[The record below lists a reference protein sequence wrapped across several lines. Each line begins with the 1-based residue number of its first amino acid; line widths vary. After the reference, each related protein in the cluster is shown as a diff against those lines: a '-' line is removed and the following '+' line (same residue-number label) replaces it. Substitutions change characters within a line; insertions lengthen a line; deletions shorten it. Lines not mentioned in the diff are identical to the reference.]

1 MFVCVCVSVNVYTI
15 HIFKGKRVVS
25 KRHHD
30 LRMFLDSSNRRSWR
44 TRDVFLECVT
54 NAHMLT
60 HQFSIQ
66 KGFLYAVRCVI
77 LEGSRCFPFNALT
90 NNKYSSGCF
99 LYESDE
105 EKEEINI
112 HALQGGKCIENSF
125 YFSSLYCFDI
135 DIACNARCFSN
146 IHSLS

>member
-1 MFVCVCVSVNVYTI
+1 MAYFIFMVFVCVCLCVCVSVNVYTYTL

-66 KGFLYAVRCVI
+66 KGFLYSVRCVI

-99 LYESDE
+99 CTRVTMKKKKSTFMRFKVE
-105 EKEEINI
+105 N
-112 HALQGGKCIENSF
+112 ALKI
-125 YFSSLYCFDI
+125 
-135 DIACNARCFSN
+135 
-146 IHSLS
+146 LSIFLLCTYLT